1 MDLRQIILVSEIEL
15 HVTGMVLV
23 IARIC
28 QLQII
33 RRTLHAVVYHIKRSV
48 RFLCHCRFVSH
59 IISGNFYFRIV
70 LCKNNIIFCIDQIF
84 HFIICKRSVEN
95 CNIRNFVFCQTLR
108 KCRFAFCDL
117 RICFIFAVCW
127 SNHFSV
133 KVKFDHSV
141 NFFYSRE
148 LMFFTVSRNSFRL
161 ACVAVVCFI
170 NRLLIIFGCDLHI
183 VKLKRQI
190 SFAVNTDFISA
201 FLFCKYHVFWICL
214 DLTCYSKSAV
224 SVDRVFRFCRY
235 SSVFQII
242 ADHSCYDAVFKR
254 IILRAYFWSISD
266 SIFHAVYTYA
276 HCPGI
281 FQFLI
286 QSQFHCTSVGF
297 QFCLCHFVSV
307 YLKHSRFRRTDRLV
321 KFNFCFFSVSFYR
334 KDLRR
339 RFVFLS
345 KLQDQNF
352 LRRKSI
358 CHFIAVFKRFV
369 CLMFLISYDNLSV
382 NSSEIFSDADQSVI
396 SYFITLCFILRI
408 SDRENSLFSVPAGIS
423 VNISVIRFSAEHLW
437 FLKNVEIVF
446 DPFCRFRVDL
456 PFIVI
461 KHGVTII
468 ILPECRSSRSE
479 HIQVISHLIIC
490 IFDIRSMISIV
501 CSQSVNRVMVI
512 KIFVRKLP
520 LSFI

>member
-1 MDLRQIILVSEIEL
+1 M
-15 HVTGMVLV
+15 
-23 IARIC
+23 
-28 QLQII
+28 
-33 RRTLHAVVYHIKRSV
+33 
-48 RFLCHCRFVSH
+48 
-59 IISGNFYFRIV
+59 
-70 LCKNNIIFCIDQIF
+70 
-84 HFIICKRSVEN
+84 
-95 CNIRNFVFCQTLR
+95 
-108 KCRFAFCDL
+108 
-117 RICFIFAVCW
+117 
-127 SNHFSV
+127 
-133 KVKFDHSV
+133 
-141 NFFYSRE
+141 
-148 LMFFTVSRNSFRL
+148 
-161 ACVAVVCFI
+161 
-170 NRLLIIFGCDLHI
+170 
-183 VKLKRQI
+183 
-190 SFAVNTDFISA
+190 
-201 FLFCKYHVFWICL
+201 
-214 DLTCYSKSAV
+214 

-254 IILRAYFWSISD
+254 IILRAYFRSISD
-266 SIFHAVYTYA
+266 SICYAVYTYA

-396 SYFITLCFILRI
+396 SHFITLFYILRI
-408 SDRENSLFSVPAGIS
+408 SDRENSLFPVPTGIS
-423 VNISVIRFSAEHLW
+423 VNISIFRLSTEHL
-437 FLKNVEIVF
+437 
-446 DPFCRFRVDL
+446 
-456 PFIVI
+456 
-461 KHGVTII
+461 
-468 ILPECRSSRSE
+468 
-479 HIQVISHLIIC
+479 
-490 IFDIRSMISIV
+490 
-501 CSQSVNRVMVI
+501 
-512 KIFVRKLP
+512 
-520 LSFI
+520 